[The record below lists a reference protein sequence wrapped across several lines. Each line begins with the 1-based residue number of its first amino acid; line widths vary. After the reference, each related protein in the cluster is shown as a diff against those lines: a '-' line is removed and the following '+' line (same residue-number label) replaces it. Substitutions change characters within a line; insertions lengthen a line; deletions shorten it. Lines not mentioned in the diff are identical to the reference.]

1 MIDTSGPKLDLS
13 CAQLEIG
20 MPDKALISFDQAERE
35 SPFTEAT
42 EGGADFQERIAQG
55 RAEAH
60 RSLRLK

>member
-1 MIDTSGPKLDLS
+1 LGY
-13 CAQLEIG
+13 AQLAMG

-35 SPFTEAT
+35 SPFDEAT
-42 EGGADFQERIAQG
+42 AGGADFQERVAQG